1 MILFFD
7 KSTYNMPKKQV
18 EGVIEFARKR
28 VSFGI
33 YAIEKKKAVE
43 LKNEPYETKESLEK
57 AIKAYEE
64 QGFKVYYNG
73 GADDDKGPD
82 SR

>member
-18 EGVIEFARKR
+18 EGVMEFAKKR
-28 VSFGI
+28 VGFGI
-33 YAIEKKKAVE
+33 YAVKRKNAVE
-43 LKNEPYETKESLEK
+43 LKNEPHETKESLEK

-73 GADDDKGPD
+73 GADNDEGPD
-82 SR
+82 SK

>member
-7 KSTYNMPKKQV
+7 KSTYNMPRKQV
-18 EGVIEFARKR
+18 EGVIEFARKH
-28 VSFGI
+28 VGFGI
-33 YAIEKKKAVE
+33 YAISKKNAVE
-43 LKNEPYETKESLEK
+43 LKNEPYDTKESLEK
-57 AIKAYEE
+57 AIKEYEA

-73 GADDDKGPD
+73 GTVNDERPD

>member
-7 KSTYNMPKKQV
+7 KSTYNMPRKQV

-28 VSFGI
+28 VEFGI
-33 YAIEKKKAVE
+33 YAVEKKNVVE
-43 LKNEPYETKESLEK
+43 LKNEPYDTKESLEK
-57 AIKAYEE
+57 AIKEYEA

-73 GADDDKGPD
+73 GTVNDKRPD

>member
-7 KSTYNMPKKQV
+7 KSIYNMPKKQV
-18 EGVIEFARKR
+18 EGVVEFAKKR

-33 YAIEKKKAVE
+33 YAVKQKNAVE
-43 LKNEPYETKESLEK
+43 LKNEPYDTKESLEK
-57 AIKAYEE
+57 AIKAYEA

-73 GADDDKGPD
+73 GAENDEGPD
-82 SR
+82 SK